1 MLTGVYY
8 LMIHMTLQSL
18 INGRDFNEV
27 RSCTHN
33 RCDFQEMDQPIQL
46 NIFFNSPLSPIGL
59 ESELHR
65 TSPSLITEIYQ
76 FPISPCIAP
85 GCALSA
91 SNFNVTIYHTCDG
104 ILGMRGNQKTI
115 RLIHR

>member
-1 MLTGVYY
+1 
-8 LMIHMTLQSL
+8 
-18 INGRDFNEV
+18 
-27 RSCTHN
+27 
-33 RCDFQEMDQPIQL
+33 MDQPIQL